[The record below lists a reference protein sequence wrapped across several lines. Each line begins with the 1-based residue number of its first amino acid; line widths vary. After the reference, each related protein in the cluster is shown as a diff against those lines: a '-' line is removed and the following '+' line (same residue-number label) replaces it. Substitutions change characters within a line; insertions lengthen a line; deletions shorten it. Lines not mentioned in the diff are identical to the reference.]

1 MLRPRTRIGELRPT
15 LIVVT
20 VSSVVPPLALALSLY
35 ACQLAVW
42 EIAEPHV
49 RKNTNKQLQVFIVFF
64 IMFGFKL
71 THGIY
76 IFYVR
81 IGPKQEVFL

>member
-1 MLRPRTRIGELRPT
+1 
-15 LIVVT
+15 
-20 VSSVVPPLALALSLY
+20 LY

-64 IMFGFKL
+64 IMFGFKSL
-71 THGIY
+71 LFMSKISPHECGASFFEKI
-76 IFYVR
+76 IISIVS
-81 IGPKQEVFL
+81 